1 MLMGNS
7 FVYLTLLI
15 LISVYGYQTL
25 IKKTRSIDLLDP
37 VTSFIIFFTLFILNQ
52 IVLTGFRYSIYS
64 GAVILIGTICYLIGT
79 YTKINVKKKKGQLLR
94 QKKISTSK
102 IIYSTIIFSAINFI
116 ILLVK
121 IKSYGLGLSEYLI
134 QMLAFHAKYG
144 KMGGY
149 IWLGLSLP
157 VKYLFFKNLLLYNG
171 YEPKPSKILISIP
184 LLLIFSLS
192 GLSASRWGLISSV
205 ILFPLLIY
213 QITYLKKGLFKAYFI
228 PIGLFIFP
236 LMIFLN
242 IARQD
247 GFENAQA
254 YIKKNSV
261 SSVALESLSGDTN
274 PGRNLEDL
282 TDYLSKTSDYHYGKY
297 LASQF
302 LFFIPRKIWQDKP
315 ITSFNFAYTLKV
327 KKEDPII
334 DQTTYTFTVFDFVSI
349 SGLSSVI
356 IFMFLFG
363 RFSATLYKILYTNIE
378 EINPYIKVFSMLF
391 IVNYINY
398 LRGSVLDSI
407 AFILFELIIIQLLT
421 FLDKIFKT

>member
-1 MLMGNS
+1 MGNS
-7 FVYLTLLI
+7 LVYLTLLI

-25 IKKTRSIDLLDP
+25 INKSRSIDLLDP
-37 VTSFIIFFTLFILNQ
+37 VIGFIIFFAVFILNQ
-52 IVLTGFRYSIYS
+52 TVLTGFQYSFYS
-64 GAVILIGTICYLIGT
+64 GAVILIGTISFLIGR
-79 YTKINVKKKKGQLLR
+79 YTKINITKKKGPLLR
-94 QKKISTSK
+94 QKQITTSK
-102 IIYSTIIFSAINFI
+102 IIYSTIIFSALNFI

-134 QMLAFHAKYG
+134 QMFAFHAKYG

-157 VKYLFFKNLLLYNG
+157 VKYLFFKNLLLYND
-171 YEPKPSKILISIP
+171 YDPKTRKVLLSIP

-192 GLSASRWGLISSV
+192 GLSASRWSLISSI

-228 PIGLFIFP
+228 PIGLFILP

-254 YIKKNSV
+254 YIKKNNVKSL
-261 SSVALESLSGDTN
+261 ALESLSGDTN

-302 LFFIPRKIWQDKP
+302 LFFIPRKIWQEKP

-349 SGLSSVI
+349 SGISSLI

-363 RFSATLYKILYTNIE
+363 RFSARLYQILYTNTE
-378 EINPYIKVFSMLF
+378 EINPYMKVFSMLF
-391 IVNYINY
+391 ILNYLNF

-407 AFILFELIIIQLLT
+407 AFILFEIIIIQILT
-421 FLDKIFKT
+421 FLDKIIKR